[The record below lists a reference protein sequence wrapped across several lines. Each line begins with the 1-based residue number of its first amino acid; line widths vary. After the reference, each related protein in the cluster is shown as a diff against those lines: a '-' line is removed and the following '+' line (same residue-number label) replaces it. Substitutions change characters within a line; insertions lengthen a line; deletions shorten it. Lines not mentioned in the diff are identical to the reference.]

1 MFTQGWL
8 GLATLLALV
17 GLFAHQ
23 PVILLLGAVL
33 LLGAGASYLWD
44 QYCLWRVEYRR
55 TFAPRRAFYG
65 EEITLG
71 VEVTNRKALPLAW
84 LEAVDEL
91 PAELEPLEGTVI
103 PSVRQRR
110 QHLVNAFSPRWYE
123 RVRRRVR
130 LRCSAR
136 GWFTLGPVRL
146 RSGDLFGFTLRGR
159 DVELIDRL
167 IVYPKVVPLEALGLP
182 PLHPLGDARTPRLLF
197 EDPTR
202 TVGVRDYLPGDPLR
216 RLHWKATAR
225 LGGLQ
230 SRLYESTLTHRL
242 AIFLNIDTLGEYA
255 EYRGFVRPL
264 LELNLMVAASVA
276 YWGSEQGH
284 PVGLYANGY
293 LPEGLR
299 WIGMAPAA
307 GAAHL
312 ASMLEALAKVFPT
325 PAMPLDDLI
334 HLAAGELP
342 WGTTTV
348 IVTAVVDVPLQAGI
362 LRLREAG
369 HGVVLLLIGDR
380 IRPPEADV
388 PVFFIRGEVGW
399 RAMDELRLAP
409 SLGAA
414 AAARR

>member
-8 GLATLLALV
+8 ALAALLIVV

-23 PVILLLGAVL
+23 PVVL
-33 LLGAGASYLWD
+33 LLGAMLALGAAASYLWD
-44 QYCLWRVEYRR
+44 RYCLWRVEYRR
-55 TFAPRRAFYG
+55 VFAPRRAFYG

-84 LEAVDEL
+84 VETVDEL

-103 PSVRQRR
+103 PSLKQRR
-110 QHLVNAFSPRWYE
+110 QHLVNTFSPRWYE
-123 RVRRRVR
+123 RQRRRIR
-130 LRCSAR
+130 LRCTAR

-225 LGGLQ
+225 MGTLQ

-242 AIFLNIDTLGEYA
+242 AIYVNIDTLGEYA

-276 YWGSEQGH
+276 YWGIEQGH

-307 GAAHL
+307 GAVHL
-312 ASMLEALAKVFPT
+312 ALMLEGLAKVFPT
-325 PAMPLDDLI
+325 PAMPVDDLI
-334 HLAAGELP
+334 HLTAGELP
-342 WGTTTV
+342 WGTTAV
-348 IVTAVVDVPLQAGI
+348 IITAVVDVPLQAGI

-380 IRPPEADV
+380 VRAPDVDV
-388 PVFFIRGEVGW
+388 PVFFVRGEVGW